1 MSLFHLLKPMNMNDG
16 VKKMKN
22 TPGAVL
28 LDVRTPEEY
37 KQVHIPGSMNI
48 PLDQLETV
56 NQKITDKN
64 TPIFVHC
71 LSGGRSAQAQRGL
84 KHLGYTNVTNIGG
97 IYQYNGET
105 EKGES

>member
-28 LDVRTPEEY
+28 LEY

-48 PLDQLETV
+48 PLNQLETV

>member
-48 PLDQLETV
+48 PLNQLETV
-56 NQKITDKN
+56 NQKHSD
-64 TPIFVHC
+64 FC
-71 LSGGRSAQAQRGL
+71 SLSERRKKRAGTARFKASW
-84 KHLGYTNVTNIGG
+84 
-97 IYQYNGET
+97 IYQRYQYRRYL
-105 EKGES
+105 SI

>member
-1 MSLFHLLKPMNMNDG
+1 MSLFHLSKPMNMNDG

-22 TPGAVL
+22 TLGAVL

-48 PLDQLETV
+48 PLNQLETV

-71 LSGGRSAQAQRGL
+71 LSGGRSAQAPRGL

-105 EKGES
+105 EKGE